1 MKLNLLK
8 FSTEILKS
16 FNPEVKSSTNW
27 FKVSYINRKGNNPK
41 PFVFPNI
48 LDVDELVAEAMGLYI
63 GDGTMNVRDKNHV
76 SFINI
81 DADVVKFIFD
91 FFRSRFKIKNSDI
104 TFLISYSKS
113 RPKYL
118 KEKWSTVLNIPKE
131 KFKTRKS
138 ERNKNESVLIQING
152 RIFSIIFKN
161 LIIKLLP
168 VIQKNNT
175 LRKGFLRGFFASDGG
190 IAVKKDPRR
199 LNLVQINFNYNPKTE
214 IWLRNYI
221 LKCLNL
227 EEIENINYIE
237 NETEGYITVY
247 NWKNYLK
254 FWKIKLFDRNK
265 RKKSKFLNIIKDM
278 CVYIDIEKSY
288 REKIFSKLN
297 LTQNQI
303 AQILNSWQANVSRT
317 IAGIHL
323 LKIEQVNSLIEHSNL
338 SWDNILQNSNK
349 IRIGNNTD
357 LDVDEEFLKFV
368 LTEKNLI

>member
-1 MKLNLLK
+1 M
-8 FSTEILKS
+8 
-16 FNPEVKSSTNW
+16 
-27 FKVSYINRKGNNPK
+27 
-41 PFVFPNI
+41 
-48 LDVDELVAEAMGLYI
+48 
-63 GDGTMNVRDKNHV
+63 
-76 SFINI
+76 
-81 DADVVKFIFD
+81 
-91 FFRSRFKIKNSDI
+91 
-104 TFLISYSKS
+104 
-113 RPKYL
+113 
-118 KEKWSTVLNIPKE
+118 
-131 KFKTRKS
+131 
-138 ERNKNESVLIQING
+138 
-152 RIFSIIFKN
+152 
-161 LIIKLLP
+161 
-168 VIQKNNT
+168 
-175 LRKGFLRGFFASDGG
+175 
-190 IAVKKDPRR
+190 KKDPRR

>member
-118 KEKWSTVLNIPKE
+118 KE
-131 KFKTRKS
+131 
-138 ERNKNESVLIQING
+138 NG
-152 RIFSIIFKN
+152 
-161 LIIKLLP
+161 
-168 VIQKNNT
+168 Q
-175 LRKGFLRGFFASDGG
+175 
-190 IAVKKDPRR
+190 
-199 LNLVQINFNYNPKTE
+199 
-214 IWLRNYI
+214 
-221 LKCLNL
+221 
-227 EEIENINYIE
+227 
-237 NETEGYITVY
+237 
-247 NWKNYLK
+247 
-254 FWKIKLFDRNK
+254 LF
-265 RKKSKFLNIIKDM
+265 
-278 CVYIDIEKSY
+278 
-288 REKIFSKLN
+288 
-297 LTQNQI
+297 
-303 AQILNSWQANVSRT
+303 
-317 IAGIHL
+317 
-323 LKIEQVNSLIEHSNL
+323 
-338 SWDNILQNSNK
+338 
-349 IRIGNNTD
+349 
-357 LDVDEEFLKFV
+357 
-368 LTEKNLI
+368 